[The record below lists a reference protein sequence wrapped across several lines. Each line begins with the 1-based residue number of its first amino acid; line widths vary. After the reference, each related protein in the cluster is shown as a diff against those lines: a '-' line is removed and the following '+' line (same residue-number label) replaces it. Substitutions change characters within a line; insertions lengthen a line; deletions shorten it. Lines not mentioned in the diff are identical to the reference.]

1 MSVRQLFDLSGRT
14 AVVTGGSRGLG
25 LQIAEALGE
34 QGADLVLAAR
44 RQEQLAAAAATLRD
58 LGVRVT
64 TIAGD
69 LSEPDAVSAFVDAVL
84 ARHDAVDILVN
95 NAGATWG
102 APAEDHPLDAWR
114 KVIDLNLTGTF
125 LLTQRIA
132 VASMIPRGGGRI
144 VNVASIAGLQA
155 NNPRMTGTVAYNT
168 SKAGVINMTRA
179 LAAEWARH
187 GITVNAIAPGY
198 FPTRMTR
205 GTLEHAGRLIEEA
218 TPLGRTGGDE
228 DLKGVAVLLA
238 SDASAYITGQTIP
251 VDGGISI
258 V

>member
-1 MSVRQLFDLSGRT
+1 MGVRELFDLSGRT
-14 AVVTGGSRGLG
+14 ALITGGSRGLG

-34 QGADLVLAAR
+34 QGADLVLTAR
-44 RQEQLAAAAATLRD
+44 RQEQLDDAAAGLRA

-64 TIAGD
+64 AAASD
-69 LSEPDAVSAFVDAVL
+69 LSRPEAVAAFVDLVL
-84 ARHDAVDILVN
+84 EQHDAIDILVN

-102 APAEDHPLDAWR
+102 APAEDHPLEAWH

-125 LLTQRIA
+125 LLTQRVA
-132 VASMIPRGGGRI
+132 VTSMIPRHSGRV
-144 VNVASIAGLQA
+144 VNVASVAGLQG
-155 NNPRMTGTVAYNT
+155 NNPMMVGTVAYNT

-205 GTLEHAGRLIEEA
+205 GTLEYAQEIIEEA
-218 TPLGRTGGDE
+218 TPLGRTGGPE

-238 SDASAYITGQTIP
+238 SDASAYITGQTIA
-251 VDGGISI
+251 VDGGISA